1 MIILH
6 PAKTNTLRL
15 HRKIGFMLK
24 SWKKINERD
33 KLFKKIKRI
42 DKNNNMEARNE
53 VKKLIRKK
61 KVN

>member
-1 MIILH
+1 
-6 PAKTNTLRL
+6 
-15 HRKIGFMLK
+15 MLK
-24 SWKKINERD
+24 LWKKINERD